1 MIKLICLYLCL
12 SVAVLHAQ
20 RQYDV
25 DHYLLEV
32 QFSEDFQMLKVNEQ
46 IQLSFTDTCS
56 VLALDLVA
64 PKNGKGMV
72 VKYADLFRDFFEP
85 PYLLEWEQ
93 QNEVL
98 MLSLRRVFQKGEIFT
113 IHITLEGS
121 PQDGL
126 IIGQNKYN
134 EPTIFAD
141 NWPNRAHHWY
151 ACNDHPSDKATYAFF
166 VEAPIDYKVVANGS
180 LISKSSKA
188 ERNSNVWHYVISE
201 PIPTKVAVIG
211 IADLLTKDVG
221 QVGQIPILGTVY
233 PKDSLLGLSSFA
245 VAPHILQFYQ
255 DLVGP
260 YPFKELNNV
269 QSTTRYGGMENAGC
283 IFYDENSLNADLRS
297 THLIAHEIA
306 HQWFGN
312 GVTEADWQHLWLS
325 EGFAT
330 YLTNMYIET
339 YEGQK
344 AFNKQLQSDR
354 IRVINLYNNG
364 FHQALVDSLTPSLLD
379 RLNAN
384 AYQKGAWVLHMLRH
398 EMGDSLFKLGLQQFY
413 TNYQYQNATSQ
424 DFAHLMDSLSPKDL
438 APFFN
443 QWLYQSGH
451 PQLKTRIFSQKGRQ
465 YLEVTQIQDELF
477 TFPLQISIV
486 EKGTT
491 IQTLELLITKRTQEF
506 RMPNGVHAKD
516 MTIDA
521 DPHLRLL
528 FELVK

>member
-1 MIKLICLYLCL
+1 MNKTILFCCLCSVTWL
-12 SVAVLHAQ
+12 SAQ
-20 RQYDV
+20 RQYLI
-25 DHYLLEV
+25 DHYLLDLRIENGFEFIELTQSV
-32 QFSEDFQMLKVNEQ
+32 H
-46 IQLSFTDTCS
+46 IQFTDTCS
-56 VLALDLVA
+56 VLQLDLGGPLDNGLGMKVQKVVA
-64 PKNGKGMV
+64 PHQ
-72 VKYADLFRDFFEP
+72 ALI
-85 PYLLEWEQ
+85 WQ
-93 QNEVL
+93 QNTEEL
-98 MLSLRRVFQKGEIFT
+98 LISLSKVFQKGDAL
-113 IHITLEGS
+113 TLGIELKGK
-121 PQDGL
+121 PRDGL
-126 IIGQNKYN
+126 IISENKYK

-141 NWPNRAHHWY
+141 NWPNRAHYWY
-151 ACNDHPSDKATYAFF
+151 ACKDHPSSKATYTFR
-166 VEAPIDYKVVANGS
+166 VEAPQSYEVVANGI
-180 LISKSSKA
+180 LVSKTPEK
-188 ERNSNVWHYVISE
+188 ERNSMVWNFSINE
-201 PIPTKVAVIG
+201 PIPTKVAVVG
-211 IADLLTKDVG
+211 IADFASRRYAASNEIHMQG
-221 QVGQIPILGTVY
+221 FAY
-233 PKDSLLGLSSFA
+233 PQDSSRALASFE
-245 VAPHILQFYQ
+245 VAPTILEFYQ
-255 DLVGP
+255 TLVGP
-260 YPFKELNNV
+260 YPFAELNHV

-297 THLIAHEIA
+297 THLIAHEVA

-312 GVTEADWQHLWLS
+312 AVSEADWQHLWLS

-339 YEGQK
+339 SEGQK
-344 AFNKQLQSDR
+344 AFYKQLQSDR
-354 IRVINLYNNG
+354 IRVANLYNNG

-398 EMGDSLFKLGLQQFY
+398 EMGDSIFKVGLQQFY

-443 QWLYQSGH
+443 QWLYKSGH

-465 YLEVTQIQDELF
+465 YLEVTQIQNELF